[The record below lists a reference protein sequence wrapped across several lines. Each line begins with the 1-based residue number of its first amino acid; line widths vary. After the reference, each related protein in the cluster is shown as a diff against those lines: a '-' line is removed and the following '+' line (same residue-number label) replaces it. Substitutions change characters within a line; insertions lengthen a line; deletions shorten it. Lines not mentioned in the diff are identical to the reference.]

1 VSKDSLTAQSSP
13 IHIGPHKL
21 PNRVVVAPMAGVS
34 DLPLRERCVSLGAAM
49 AVGEML
55 SSDLSL
61 KATRKSHY
69 RRQTNSQA
77 GLRAIQIVGSEPKQL
92 AEAARFNADEG
103 ADIIDIN
110 MGCPAKKVCKKA
122 AGSALLANEQ
132 LVGDILDAV
141 VAAVD
146 IPVTLKIRTGITPDA
161 RNGVRIAQIAQE
173 AGIQMLAVHGR
184 TRADRFNGK
193 AEFDTIADIV
203 SQVRIPVLANGD
215 ITCANKAHEVL
226 NYTAAAGV
234 MIGRGAQG
242 KPWLPGA
249 IARALAGYAFVEP
262 TLAQR
267 LAIAQ
272 DHLGALHN
280 FYGDFLGV
288 RIARKHMG
296 WFIDDLAAYA
306 PNALAASANA
316 NANANAPH
324 NTWHTWRKAFNT
336 LEETTLQ
343 QQALTNLRQRLIG
356 ESGASRAATLNQAN
370 SPAHNGIRN
379 ACDKANGKHSR
390 FPNPYDRLP
399 LRLGPTRR
407 VERQWLKQAHRSQG
421 SALSCQSESL
431 KPNPLLTPGP
441 QPTFTL

>member
-1 VSKDSLTAQSSP
+1 MSKDSPTAQSSP
-13 IHIGPHKL
+13 LCIGRHTLANP
-21 PNRVVVAPMAGVS
+21 VVVAPMAGVS

-61 KATRKSHY
+61 NKTRKSHY
-69 RRQTNSQA
+69 RRLTSDRA
-77 GLRAIQIVGSEPKQL
+77 GIRAIQIVGSEPKQL

-122 AGSALLANEQ
+122 AGSALLADEQ
-132 LVGDILDAV
+132 RVARILDAV

-146 IPVTLKIRTGITPDA
+146 VPVTLKIRTGVSPDA

-184 TRADRFNGK
+184 TRADRFNGA
-193 AEFDTIADIV
+193 AEYDTIAEIV
-203 SQVRIPVLANGD
+203 SRLRIPVLANGD
-215 ITCANKAHEVL
+215 ITSATKARQVL
-226 NYTAAAGV
+226 AYTGAAGI

-249 IARALAGYAFVEP
+249 IARSLAGADYVEP

-272 DHLGALHN
+272 DHLSALHH
-280 FYGDFLGV
+280 FYGDPLGV

-296 WFIDDLAAYA
+296 WFIDDLMCCAPAARV
-306 PNALAASANA
+306 SAGGVTHSWQA
-316 NANANAPH
+316 
-324 NTWHTWRKAFNT
+324 WRKAFNALADAT
-336 LEETTLQ
+336 SQ
-343 QQALTNLRQRLIG
+343 QQALAKLCEQL
-356 ESGASRAATLNQAN
+356 ASEGTGRATTSNN
-370 SPAHNGIRN
+370 
-379 ACDKANGKHSR
+379 
-390 FPNPYDRLP
+390 NPYDKLV
-399 LRLGPTRR
+399 LRPGRATGAEAKASDARR
-407 VERQWLKQAHRSQG
+407 YTG
-421 SALSCQSESL
+421 SATTLRMAVTHAPVSQPMRAL
-431 KPNPLLTPGP
+431 VNTPLPPNRRQLMAT
-441 QPTFTL
+441 